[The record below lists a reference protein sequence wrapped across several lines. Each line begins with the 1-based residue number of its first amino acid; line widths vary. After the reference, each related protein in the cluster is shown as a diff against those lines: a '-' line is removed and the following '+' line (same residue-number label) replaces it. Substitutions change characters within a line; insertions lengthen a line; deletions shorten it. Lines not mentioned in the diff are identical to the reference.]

1 MKSPHAVAFCIA
13 LSLGLGASWAQEER
27 RQDLDLLDERL
38 RIPDS
43 ELFDDGQYIDSGV
56 GLVFGID
63 KRLTYYAGQYEDAA
77 AGFEVGVRGYPYK
90 AEIWVFLARA
100 YFYMKSPERAR
111 ETLERARQVMPDLE
125 ERLWGPLVDSL
136 LSVIR
141 QRASEQQ
148 IRVDFY
154 SPGQDEF
161 LSVFRLYL
169 FLEDHELAAGV
180 VRSAT
185 ARGVKMIQMATTV
198 SGSSRRSYL
207 DEAAR
212 WHALAGD
219 MAAELETL
227 GTPVDPLAQSG
238 TSTSGDAAID
248 MEAEEIR
255 ILQLKIDFYRAT
267 EADYRKLFDLYQQRD
282 DGEKSAGVLAAVEKE
297 IGRLQLQASVAPTIQ
312 AETDVLDR
320 MDKFTE
326 LQKELKTQLPQAAE
340 AP

>member
-1 MKSPHAVAFCIA
+1 MRPPGAAALCIA
-13 LSLGLGASWAQEER
+13 LSVGLGASWAQER
-27 RQDLDLLDERL
+27 RQSIDILNERL
-38 RIPDS
+38 LIPDS
-43 ELFDDGQYIDSGV
+43 ELFDEGQYIDSGV
-56 GLVFGID
+56 GLVYGID
-63 KRLTYYAGQYEDAA
+63 KRLAYYAAQYEEAA
-77 AGFEVGVRGYPYK
+77 ARFEVGVSGFPYK

-111 ETLERARQVMPDLE
+111 ETLERARQVMPDLD
-125 ERLWGPLVDSL
+125 ERLWGPLMDSL
-136 LSVIR
+136 QGVIR

-169 FLEDHELAAGV
+169 FLEDHELATGV

-207 DEAAR
+207 EEAVR
-212 WHALAGD
+212 WHAVAGD

-227 GTPVDPLAQSG
+227 GTPVVVDPLAQSG
-238 TSTSGDAAID
+238 AAID

-282 DGEKSAGVLAAVEKE
+282 DGDKSAGVLAAVKKE

-312 AETDVLDR
+312 AETDLLDR
-320 MDKFTE
+320 MDKFTG
-326 LQKELKTQLPQAAE
+326 LHTELKTQLPQAAE